1 MKVTEM
7 MNSTNE
13 RSSIDVQAED
23 ALQLEERLNAA
34 LEDLQ
39 HAATVTCSQGILIDR
54 VQPGRYTVS
63 LSSEVPYGYTH
74 ERSY

>member
-1 MKVTEM
+1 
-7 MNSTNE
+7 MNITNV
-13 RSSIDVQAED
+13 RSSIQVRADN

-39 HAATVTCSQGILIDR
+39 HVATGTCSQGILIDR
-54 VQPGRYTVS
+54 TQPGHYTVS